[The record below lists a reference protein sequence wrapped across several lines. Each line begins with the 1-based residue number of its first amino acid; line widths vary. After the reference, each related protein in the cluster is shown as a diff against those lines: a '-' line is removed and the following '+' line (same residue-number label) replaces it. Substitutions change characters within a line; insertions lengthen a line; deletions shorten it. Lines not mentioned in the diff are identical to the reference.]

1 MNDDHLIK
9 NIAFSEPLVLVEL
22 VSYQDGQVVSRTL
35 TQNEA
40 VTMTLFAFDK
50 GEGIS
55 AHTVP
60 GDALVQILDGEAS
73 ITIGDKRVSAKAGEA
88 VVMPGGIAHALN
100 AEKRFKM
107 MLTLVKKPQSLLSK
121 K

>member
-9 NIAFSEPLVLVEL
+9 NVAFSEPLVLMEL
-22 VSYQDGQVVSRTL
+22 VSYQEGQVVSRTL
-35 TQNEA
+35 AQNEA
-40 VTMTLFAFDK
+40 ITMTLFAFDK

-73 ITIGDKRVSAKAGEA
+73 ITIGGKTVSAKAGEA
-88 VVMPGGIAHALN
+88 VVMPAGIAHALN

-107 MLTLVKKPQSLLSK
+107 MLTLVKKPQSFISK